1 MRRGLSADTGKREVS
16 NVKRHINSTVS
27 LDKYAVRCFFF
38 FASVFVYQSKY
49 CIYVSVHAYI
59 YIYLYVYTVY
69 VNTCVCVYVTAQVS
83 FSV

>member
-27 LDKYAVRCFFF
+27 LNKYAVRCFFLLQCLCTK
-38 FASVFVYQSKY
+38 VNTVHM
-49 CIYVSVHAYI
+49 SVHAYI

-69 VNTCVCVYVTAQVS
+69 VNTCVYM
-83 FSV
+83 